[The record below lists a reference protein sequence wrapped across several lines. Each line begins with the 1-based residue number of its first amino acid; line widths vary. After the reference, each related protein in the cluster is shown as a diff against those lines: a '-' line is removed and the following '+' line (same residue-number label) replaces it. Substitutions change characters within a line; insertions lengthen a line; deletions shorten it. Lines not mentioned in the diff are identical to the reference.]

1 MIYCPES
8 KALLFL
14 GSPVVDGMDS
24 MTSKGLFLSDIP
36 IHDATRDK
44 ILVEEQS
51 KAQESLKRRMDKL
64 RQSITEANQAV
75 ASERKKNVDLLY
87 LIFPPVVAQ
96 QLWLGESVEAQSCD
110 DVTVLFSDIVGF
122 TSICATATPMMVIN
136 MLNTLYTR
144 FDAFCGE
151 IDVYKI
157 ETIGDA
163 YCVASGLHRKSASH
177 AQQAAFMALK
187 MIKTVE
193 SVTDHLDRP
202 LKMRIGLHSGSVL
215 AGIVGQK
222 MPRYCLFGNNVSL
235 GNKFESTSEPL
246 KINVSPTTVRLLM
259 TCPGFKL
266 TPRSRDTLPKG
277 FPPDIPG
284 DPCFVEDYKHESVAA
299 EADVSVHIAAAM
311 RAILPD
317 SQADAF
323 DS

>member
-1 MIYCPES
+1 MIHCIES

-64 RQSITEANQAV
+64 RQSIQEANQAV
-75 ASERKKNVDLLY
+75 ALERKKNVDLLY
-87 LIFPPVVAQ
+87 LIFPPSVAQ
-96 QLWLGESVEAQSCD
+96 KLWLGEHVEAQSCD
-110 DVTVLFSDIVGF
+110 EVTVLFSDIVGF
-122 TSICATATPMMVIN
+122 TSICSTATPMMVIN
-136 MLNTLYTR
+136 MLNLLYTQ
-144 FDAFCGE
+144 FDQFCGE

-163 YCVASGLHRKSASH
+163 YCVASGLHRASTTH

-187 MIKTVE
+187 MIRTVE
-193 SVTDHLDRP
+193 TVNDHAGRP

-246 KINVSPTTVRLLM
+246 MINVSPTTHKLLSS
-259 TCPGFKL
+259 CPGFAF
-266 TPRSRDTLPKG
+266 TARSRDALPKG
-277 FPPDIPG
+277 FPDEIDGVPH
-284 DPCFVEDYKHESVAA
+284 FLHDYKHEDCDVH
-299 EADVSVHIAAAM
+299 ADVSVHIAAAM
-311 RAILPD
+311 RQIL
-317 SQADAF
+317 SL
-323 DS
+323 

>member
-64 RQSITEANQAV
+64 RQSIQEANQAV
-75 ASERKKNVDLLY
+75 ALERKKNVDLLY
-87 LIFPPVVAQ
+87 LIFPPLVAQ
-96 QLWLGESVEAQSCD
+96 KLWLGESVEAQACD
-110 DVTVLFSDIVGF
+110 EVTVLFSDIVGF

-136 MLNTLYTR
+136 MLNLLYTQ

-163 YCVASGLHRKSASH
+163 YCVASGLHRVSDTH

-187 MIKTVE
+187 MIRTVA
-193 SVTDHLDRP
+193 SVKDHAGRP
-202 LKMRIGLHSGSVL
+202 LRMRIGLHTGSVL
-215 AGIVGQK
+215 AGIVGRK
-222 MPRYCLFGNNVSL
+222 MLRYCLFGNNVSL

-246 KINVSPTTVRLLM
+246 RIHVSPTTVARLQRATQGSFL
-259 TCPGFKL
+259 L
-266 TPRSRDTLPKG
+266 TSRPRDVLPNG
-277 FPPDIPG
+277 FPEEIPG
-284 DPCFVEDYKHESVAA
+284 LPCFLDDYQHHGLDQNLDLDA
-299 EADVSVHIAAAM
+299 HIDAAM
-311 RAILPD
+311 KLIL
-317 SQADAF
+317 SV
-323 DS
+323 SE